1 MSERQIGGVLIAAG
15 AVIGLI
21 IAVLGLTPGFAGIAQ
36 TMETP
41 GFVLGF
47 ALSGV
52 VVALGC
58 ALVMPGSPNDL

>member
-1 MSERQIGGVLIAAG
+1 MSERLIGGALIAA
-15 AVIGLI
+15 AAAIGLI
-21 IAVLGLTPGFAGIAQ
+21 FAMLGMSPGFAGVAR

-52 VVALGC
+52 VAALGC
-58 ALVMPGSPNDL
+58 ALLAPGGSNDL

>member
-15 AVIGLI
+15 AVIALIFAVVGL
-21 IAVLGLTPGFAGIAQ
+21 APGFGGIAQ

-52 VVALGC
+52 LAALGC
-58 ALVMPGSPNDL
+58 ALVMPENPSER